1 MQRVVLPVLRKLLL
15 LSLSVLAVGA
25 LLPGEVGSIG
35 WEQPGEEGEW
45 LQTPYAQSLENNCHE
60 AAGEVCMEWVVNG
73 SGTEWLC
80 CATGGTCQLHNFRF
94 PGLLD

>member
-1 MQRVVLPVLRKLLL
+1 MRRLGFPALWKLLL
-15 LSLSVLAVGA
+15 LSSSVLAVGA

-45 LQTPYAQSLENNCHE
+45 LPTPYAQAQDDNCH
-60 AAGEVCMEWVVNG
+60 ATAGEVCMEWVVDGQG
-73 SGTEWLC
+73 SGWLC

-94 PGLLD
+94 EGS